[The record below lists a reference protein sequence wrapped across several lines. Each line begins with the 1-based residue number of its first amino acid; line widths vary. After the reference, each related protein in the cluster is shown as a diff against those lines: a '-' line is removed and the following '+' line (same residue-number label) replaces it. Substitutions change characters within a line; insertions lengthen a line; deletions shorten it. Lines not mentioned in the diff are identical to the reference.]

1 MWQILENGNY
11 KTREYRET
19 GRSSIEEEK
28 TLLEHDR
35 PVTNILKMNEVEVVS
50 MVKYLSGTSAYK
62 KESK

>member
-1 MWQILENGNY
+1 MTNFRKWKLQNE
-11 KTREYRET
+11 ESRET

>member
-1 MWQILENGNY
+1 VTNFRKWKLQNE
-11 KTREYRET
+11 ESRET